1 MFVSYKK
8 YKRLKDSYDYL
19 LENKKKQLTE
29 MSDLLENMC
38 NNYSKAMKEADK
50 YKKLY
55 ADELQKRLELAET
68 IQKNKKINKGRK
80 SATEREE
87 RI

>member
-19 LENKKKQLTE
+19 SEDRKKQLTE
-29 MSDLLENMC
+29 MSDIVKNMC
-38 NNYSKAMKEADK
+38 DNYGKAMKEADK

-55 ADELQKRLELAET
+55 ADELQKRLELAKLIKGET
-68 IQKNKKINKGRK
+68 
-80 SATEREE
+80 TE
-87 RI
+87 

>member
-19 LENKKKQLTE
+19 SEDRKKQLTE
-29 MSDLLENMC
+29 MSDLLKNMTD
-38 NNYSKAMKEADK
+38 NYVKAMVEADK

-55 ADELQKRLELAET
+55 ADELQKRLELAKLIKGET
-68 IQKNKKINKGRK
+68 
-80 SATEREE
+80 TE
-87 RI
+87 

>member
-19 LENKKKQLTE
+19 SEDRKKQLTE
-29 MSDLLENMC
+29 MGELVENMC
-38 NNYSKAMKEADK
+38 DNYGKAMREADK

-55 ADELQKRLELAET
+55 ADELQKRLELAKLIKGET
-68 IQKNKKINKGRK
+68 
-80 SATEREE
+80 TE
-87 RI
+87 

>member
-19 LENKKKQLTE
+19 IEDGKKQIAEYDGIIKNLCDE
-29 MSDLLENMC
+29 HSAAIREICELKPEL
-38 NNYSKAMKEADK
+38 DK

-55 ADELQKRLELAET
+55 ADELQKRLELAKLIKGET
-68 IQKNKKINKGRK
+68 
-80 SATEREE
+80 E
-87 RI
+87 